1 MFGYRGAA
9 EGLIFDCCVSTLELN
24 KNPSSIS
31 SQLVRVAKCRH
42 YTYRKAIFFS
52 SKSKRNDFFNYCI
65 MNNCPKGAK
74 IDSSYREFRE
84 FEASRNRG

>member
-31 SQLVRVAKCRH
+31 SKLVRVAKCRH

-52 SKSKRNDFFNYCI
+52 SKSKRNDFFNYGI
-65 MNNCPKGAK
+65 MNNCPKAAK